1 MAQLVE
7 QLTRNEQVVR
17 SNRISSS
24 IKIRNRVVSGFFYFV
39 FPVFGTLEFVYQG
52 IIITRGGISVAPRG
66 ILRYA
71 VPPAFAGVFRRV
83 QNRDNF
89 G

>member
-7 QLTRNEQVVR
+7 QIIRNDQAVG
-17 SNRISSS
+17 SSPTISS